1 MQALLGSPDSIDV
14 LIVEDDA
21 ITRRTLRTVFEAE
34 GYSCA
39 EADDGREAV
48 EIARQCPPRLV
59 LLDVMMPGMDGFT
72 TARLLRKDPRT
83 RDVRIH
89 FLTARDDAVARRRAR
104 RAGGQGILTKPIDFD
119 GLLDSVSITLY
130 CNSDRSRTATARAR

>member
-1 MQALLGSPDSIDV
+1 MHHAPQESRDTIDV

-21 ITRRTLRTVFEAE
+21 ITRRALRHVFEAE

-72 TARLLRKDPRT
+72 AARLLRKDPRT

-89 FLTARDDAVARRRAR
+89 FLTARDDPEVRRTAR
-104 RAGGQGILTKPIDFD
+104 RAGGQGILTKPFDFD
-119 GLLDSVSITLY
+119 GLLDSVSITLL
-130 CNSDRSRTATARAR
+130 CVAEKRQSASA

>member
-1 MQALLGSPDSIDV
+1 MHAPPGPCDPIDI

-21 ITRRTLRTVFEAE
+21 ITRRTLRHVFEAE

-48 EIARQCPPRLV
+48 ELAQQCPPRLV
-59 LLDVMMPGMDGFT
+59 LLDVMMPGMDGLT
-72 TARLLRKDPRT
+72 AARLLRKDPRT

-89 FLTARDDAVARRRAR
+89 FLTARDDADVRSIAR
-104 RAGGQGILTKPIDFD
+104 RAGGQGILTKPCDFD
-119 GLLDSVSITLY
+119 SLLDSVSITLLQ
-130 CNSDRSRTATARAR
+130 

>member
-1 MQALLGSPDSIDV
+1 MRAPSRSGESIDV

-72 TARLLRKDPRT
+72 TARQLREDPRT

-89 FLTARDDAVARRRAR
+89 FLTAREDAAARRRAW

-119 GLLDSVSITLY
+119 GLLDSVSIALLCDTRT
-130 CNSDRSRTATARAR
+130 DRKIPA